1 MIRRTGFLSALA
13 LLVWMASVY
22 AATPLETTLLPTSTY
37 APDTYVLPII
47 DVPAGYTIAMIKVD
61 REEWLDTNT
70 SIVASLEVSTDGF
83 VTSTALGSASF
94 PGGLYYRRGVLV
106 LFSAMSAPIPYPESE
121 TRQLRWTVT
130 MSGGNIPTTVIG
142 EIR

>member
-13 LLVWMASVY
+13 LLVWMSSIY

-83 VTSTALGSASF
+83 VTSTALGSPHIQRPSTRAR
-94 PGGLYYRRGVLV
+94 PAPRG
-106 LFSAMSAPIPYPESE
+106 IPSVESCVSP
-121 TRQLRWTVT
+121 LR
-130 MSGGNIPTTVIG
+130 G
-142 EIR
+142 